1 MKITTQKELDDLIAT
16 ANESNTIV
24 LKEDLE
30 ITFDCK
36 IPCNLKAHN
45 IVAHN
50 IDAYNINALNID
62 ARNLY
67 ARKIDIALNIVAHNL
82 NAHNIDA
89 RNLYARK
96 IDADNIKYYAF
107 CIAYESL
114 KCKSISGTRNNSLHK
129 CLDREIEII
138 EDEKI
143 QIELT
148 KAQLD
153 KIKHLIN

>member
-1 MKITTQKELDDLIAT
+1 MKITNQTQLDDLIAT
-16 ANESNTIV
+16 ADKSNTIV
-24 LKEDLE
+24 LNEDLE

-36 IPCNLKAHN
+36 IPCNLKAENIDAENIDAENIDAHN
-45 IVAHN
+45 IDALHIDALHIDAENIDALKIDAHN
-50 IDAYNINALNID
+50 IDAYN
-62 ARNLY
+62 
-67 ARKIDIALNIVAHNL
+67 
-82 NAHNIDA
+82 
-89 RNLYARK
+89 

-114 KCKSISGTRNNSLHK
+114 KCKSISGKRNNSLHK

-138 EDEKI
+138 EDEKVT
-143 QIELT
+143 IELT

>member
-1 MKITTQKELDDLIAT
+1 MKITNQTQLDDLIAT
-16 ANESNTIV
+16 ADKSNTIV

-45 IVAHN
+45 IDAHN
-50 IDAYNINALNID
+50 IDAYNINAVNID
-62 ARNLY
+62 
-67 ARKIDIALNIVAHNL
+67 ALNIVAHNL

-89 RNLYARK
+89 RK
-96 IDADNIKYYAF
+96 IYADNIKYYAF

-114 KCKSISGTRNNSLHK
+114 KCKSISGKRNNSLHE

>member
-1 MKITTQKELDDLIAT
+1 MKITNQTQLDDLIAT
-16 ANESNTIV
+16 ADKSNTIV

-45 IVAHN
+45 IVALNIDAHN
-50 IDAYNINALNID
+50 IVAIDIVALNIDAHNIVAYNINARTI
-62 ARNLY
+62 Y
-67 ARKIDIALNIVAHNL
+67 
-82 NAHNIDA
+82 
-89 RNLYARK
+89 
-96 IDADNIKYYAF
+96 ADNIKYYAF

-114 KCKSISGTRNNSLHK
+114 KCKSISGKRNNSLHE